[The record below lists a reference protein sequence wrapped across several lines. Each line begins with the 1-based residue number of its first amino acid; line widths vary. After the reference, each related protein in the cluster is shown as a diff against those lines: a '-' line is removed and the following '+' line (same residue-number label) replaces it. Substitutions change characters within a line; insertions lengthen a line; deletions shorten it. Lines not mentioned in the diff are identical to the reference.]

1 MGRSLPIV
9 YVSEAW
15 FSLRFSLFACNPCLQ
30 GPRQENGVGE
40 RKENRLAPDGQA
52 GAFLLSPSI
61 SPLFSFIYHTTFSSL
76 PSLSFSSVFFSFVPF
91 FPFNTMIDIY

>member
-40 RKENRLAPDGQA
+40 RKENRLAPDGP
-52 GAFLLSPSI
+52 GWGLS
-61 SPLFSFIYHTTFSSL
+61 
-76 PSLSFSSVFFSFVPF
+76 SLSFHLSALFLYLPHYILFLTFTFLLLCFFLLCPLLSL
-91 FPFNTMIDIY
+91 